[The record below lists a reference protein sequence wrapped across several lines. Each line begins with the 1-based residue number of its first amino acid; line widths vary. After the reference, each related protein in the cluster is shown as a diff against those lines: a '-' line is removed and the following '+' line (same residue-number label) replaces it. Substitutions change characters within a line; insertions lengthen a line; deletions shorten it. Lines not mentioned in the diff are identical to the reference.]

1 MYLLLVNS
9 RVTFRQLGESSSL
22 PRAPLPLSQQQAG
35 PCREAAA
42 KWQCSLRHWGGFCF
56 VIFKYF
62 KTKISWSILKFHR
75 LFMYVKMPFCM
86 PKLTKPGFLLRTF
99 CGIMTQPYVGWASHF
114 RRFLILSGILFPA
127 HVGFYVCEILSGKCC
142 HCIPKHSI
150 IVWKSNLQ
158 IPETTHTVWKRNPT
172 STEPNHTFKKMGTVS
187 TSRCERAATLSQLLR
202 EVLGKPAR
210 RDSRRKEAPNLR
222 KQRFLYPALHTCK
235 SERWLSQPL
244 TTIRGSPSPD
254 SKY

>member
-56 VIFKYF
+56 VIFKYL
-62 KTKISWSILKFHR
+62 KTKISWNILKFHR

-99 CGIMTQPYVGWASHF
+99 CGIMTQPLCRMSLTFSTLPHFIWYTFSCTRRLSRVWDSIWKMLPLHTQAQHNSLEVKFTDSGNDSHCVKTKSYKYWTESYLQKNGH
-114 RRFLILSGILFPA
+114 RFYFPLWKSGHTFPA
-127 HVGFYVCEILSGKCC
+127 PERGARKTCQARQQEKGGPEPQKAEALVPCTPH
-142 HCIPKHSI
+142 
-150 IVWKSNLQ
+150 LQ
-158 IPETTHTVWKRNPT
+158 
-172 STEPNHTFKKMGTVS
+172 
-187 TSRCERAATLSQLLR
+187 ERAMTQ
-202 EVLGKPAR
+202 PA
-210 RDSRRKEAPNLR
+210 PHHH
-222 KQRFLYPALHTCK
+222 QG
-235 SERWLSQPL
+235 PL
-244 TTIRGSPSPD
+244 TRL
-254 SKY
+254 